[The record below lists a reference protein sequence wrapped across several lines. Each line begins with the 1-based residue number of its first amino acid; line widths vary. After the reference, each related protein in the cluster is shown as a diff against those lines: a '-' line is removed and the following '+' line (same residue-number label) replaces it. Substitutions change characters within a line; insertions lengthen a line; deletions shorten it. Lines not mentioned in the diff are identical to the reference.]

1 MGSPHVCKMGAMSD
15 NVSNG
20 LQVGT
25 TFQAT
30 GGFTGMEAGSV
41 FADESMACEESD

>member
-1 MGSPHVCKMGAMSD
+1 MGAMSD
-15 NVSNG
+15 NVTDG
-20 LQVGT
+20 LQVST

-41 FADESMACEESD
+41 FTDESVAHEESN